1 MEKLDSGYVYT
12 DHSELKKCANWF
24 RRNQRQVP
32 GMEVGSRINGDRI
45 LYVGKQPPDYLRMM
59 QTLPEIF
66 GQQPVD
72 CTPEKVDK
80 MAICAVLKIATSGMT
95 PMEAMVF
102 LGRLAGRPQKE
113 LAEILQV
120 AQGTVS
126 KLGDSALRKIR
137 ATEN

>member
-12 DHSELKKCANWF
+12 DHKELKKCASWF
-24 RRNQRQVP
+24 RRSQRQVP
-32 GMEVGSRINGDRI
+32 GMEAGNRINGDRI
-45 LYVGKQPPDYLRMM
+45 IYAGTQPPDYLRMM

-66 GQQPVD
+66 GQQPAD
-72 CTPEKVDK
+72 RTPEEVEKL
-80 MAICAVLKIATSGMT
+80 AICAVLKIATSGMT

-102 LGRLAGRPQKE
+102 LGRLGGRPQKQ
-113 LAEILQV
+113 LAKILQV